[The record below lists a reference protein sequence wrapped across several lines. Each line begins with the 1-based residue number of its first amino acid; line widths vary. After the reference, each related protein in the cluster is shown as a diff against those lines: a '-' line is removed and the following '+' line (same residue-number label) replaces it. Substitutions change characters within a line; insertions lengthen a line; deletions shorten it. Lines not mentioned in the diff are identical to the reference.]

1 MQPQADLKPIIP
13 QRRTLTQN
21 KALHKYLELV
31 AHELQNG
38 GHTMQD
44 VVSKINMCE
53 IPPTTRTV
61 KEIIF
66 KPIQEAVLGKKST
79 TELTTA
85 EVNQVYEVMSM
96 FLAKEFEISLP
107 FPSQELTDSYLK
119 SYEN

>member
-1 MQPQADLKPIIP
+1 MNKDNKTPV
-13 QRRTLTQN
+13 QRSNQQN
-21 KALHKYLELV
+21 KALHKYCEMV
-31 AHELQNG
+31 AHELENG

-44 VVSKINMCE
+44 VVKKIDMCE
-53 IPPTTRTV
+53 IYPTTRTV

-79 TELTTA
+79 TELTTN
-85 EVNQVYEVMSM
+85 EINKVYEVMSM

-107 FPSQELTDSYLK
+107 FPSIEQTELYLK